1 MPLTTDKFAV
11 PDGAPV
17 GGFQKMKSV
26 TYGELSGDLVNPNY
40 LIKPTAGNLGDV
52 LTQSA
57 AGVVNLQPPVPS
69 RTVIIT
75 GDVVL
80 TNDNKLLN
88 KFEVDCT
95 SGPVTV
101 ELPQIS
107 TVPNQRY
114 LFIKTDSTSNKVTLV
129 GNGAELINGNI
140 DARVV
145 SQYDTLDAVPDT
157 TTWFISNEHANSK
170 GLVVDRSGSGSQSIP
185 SGVVTKIELPNVIVE
200 LPKNSYDPVTNFDWK
215 PGNGIFVIDVG
226 IALLALGNN
235 KFAQLCIRKNGTLVS
250 CQRVYS
256 STGAQDVLVK
266 ISFLDSNTDPFAQ
279 TYDITIEHDNGS
291 NVNLSDN
298 GVTTYWRVQRIV

>member
-80 TNDNKLLN
+80 TDANKLLN

-114 LFIKTDSTSNKVTLV
+114 LFIKTDSTNNKVTLV
-129 GNGAELINGNI
+129 GNGAELINGNL

-145 SQYDTLDAVPDT
+145 SQYDTLDTVPDT